1 MESDVRTPS
10 RRTNFLLRQV
20 IVPSWVQV
28 VLLLAY
34 ACAFVSQL
42 IENPLALL
50 AILAGSIAFG
60 ALVLVPLR
68 RRAGQATPAEE
79 DAEVKAAP
87 TYESARSIRWRQ
99 LRTYQV
105 WHLIVLV
112 PISVAVLLSAVGVPM
127 P

>member
-1 MESDVRTPS
+1 VESDVRTPS

-20 IVPSWVQV
+20 VIPSWVQV
-28 VLLLAY
+28 ILMLAY
-34 ACAFVSQL
+34 VYALVTQL
-42 IENPLALL
+42 IENPLRLI
-50 AILAGSIAFG
+50 AILAASVAFG

-68 RRAGQATPAEE
+68 RRAGQPTPAEE

-87 TYESARSIRWRQ
+87 SREVAVNTRWRQ
-99 LRTYQV
+99 VRTYQV

-112 PISVAVLLSAVGVPM
+112 PISVGVLLSAFGVPT